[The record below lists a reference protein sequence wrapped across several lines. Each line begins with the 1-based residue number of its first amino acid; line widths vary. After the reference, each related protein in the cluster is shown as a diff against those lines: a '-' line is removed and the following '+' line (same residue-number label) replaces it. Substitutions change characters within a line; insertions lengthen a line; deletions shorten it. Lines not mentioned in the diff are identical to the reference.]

1 MCFLPAGIFGKG
13 KIISRI
19 KMSIRNKLLIFTI
32 ALLVLDQ
39 AVKIWIKTHMMIG
52 EEFNVFGNWFKILFI
67 ENNGMA
73 FGMELGEGKIGKM
86 LLSVFRIIAVGAI
99 GWYIF
104 KLIRD
109 KAPTG
114 VLFSFTLIF
123 CGALGNIIDSM
134 FYGMIF
140 EHSLYFNPQNYE
152 VATLFPDG
160 GGYSSF
166 LHGKV
171 VDMLYFPIYEGY
183 LPDWVPIWGGKDFV
197 FFRPVFNLADSYITI
212 GVLMLILFYR
222 KFFSEKT
229 PKPKTETTDVTE

>member
-1 MCFLPAGIFGKG
+1 
-13 KIISRI
+13 
-19 KMSIRNKLLIFTI
+19 MSIRNKLLIFII

-73 FGMELGEGKIGKM
+73 FGMELGEGKIGKTF
-86 LLSVFRIIAVGAI
+86 LSLFRIIAVGAI

-114 VLFSFTLIF
+114 VLFSFALIF

-152 VATLFPDG
+152 VAALFPEG

-183 LPDWVPIWGGKDFV
+183 LPDWVPIWGGKDLV

-222 KFFSEKT
+222 KFFSENP
-229 PKPKTETTDVTE
+229 PKHSHTEVTE

>member
-1 MCFLPAGIFGKG
+1 
-13 KIISRI
+13 
-19 KMSIRNKLLIFTI
+19 MSIRNKLLIFII

-86 LLSVFRIIAVGAI
+86 FLSLFRIIAVGAI

-114 VLFSFTLIF
+114 VLFSFALIF

-152 VATLFPDG
+152 VATLFPEG

-183 LPDWVPIWGGKDFV
+183 LPDWIPIWGGQDFV

-222 KFFSEKT
+222 QFFSEKT
-229 PKPKTETTDVTE
+229 THHSPAEVTE

>member
-1 MCFLPAGIFGKG
+1 
-13 KIISRI
+13 
-19 KMSIRNKLLIFTI
+19 MSTRNKLLIFII

-52 EEFNVFGNWFKILFI
+52 EEFSVFGDWFKILFI

-73 FGMELGEGKIGKM
+73 FGMELSDGKIGKT
-86 LLSVFRIIAVGAI
+86 LLSLFRIIAVGAI
-99 GWYIF
+99 GWYIV
-104 KLIRD
+104 KLIRE
-109 KAPTG
+109 KAPVG
-114 VLFSFTLIF
+114 VLFSFALIF

-140 EHSLYFNPQNYE
+140 EHSNYFNPQNYE
-152 VATLFPDG
+152 VAAMFPEG

-171 VDMLYFPIYEGY
+171 VDMLYFPLYEGY
-183 LPDWVPIWGGKDFV
+183 LPDWIPIWGGKDFI

-222 KFFSEKT
+222 KFFSD
-229 PKPKTETTDVTE
+229 KPAKKQESSTAEI

>member
-1 MCFLPAGIFGKG
+1 
-13 KIISRI
+13 
-19 KMSIRNKLLIFTI
+19 MSIRNKLLIFII

-73 FGMELGEGKIGKM
+73 FGMELGEGKIGKTF
-86 LLSVFRIIAVGAI
+86 LSLFRIIAVGAI

-114 VLFSFTLIF
+114 VLFSFALIF

-152 VATLFPDG
+152 AAALFPEG

-222 KFFSEKT
+222 KFFSENP
-229 PKPKTETTDVTE
+229 PKHAHTEVTE